1 MRAALRLLL
10 TAPVLVAP
18 GCSDGP
24 AAPDALPASPSIS
37 TLSPLPM
44 PDMGPPDGEVVA
56 DLRQSSRDAA
66 LGRFQ
71 VWVGN
76 GLGMPVTPSSVSY
89 VDRRFRAPIPGG
101 RLREI
106 PAGSERGFTLAQP
119 SRPACGVGPGRA
131 RLLLSWAGRR
141 LVVPVEDEADVVDRY
156 VAARCLELDVA
167 RVARLSFADKV
178 RSPGGEGARGTL
190 VLVVEPTGRPA
201 DRGGRLTI
209 DTVTGTPV
217 LTAAGQSFWSP
228 GVTVRSDGP
237 RVEVPLAVQPARC
250 DGHVFAES
258 GGATAFRVRL
268 TLDGEPGELVVR
280 MSPAGA
286 AAALTFAREA
296 CGLD

>member
-10 TAPVLVAP
+10 AASVLVAA
-18 GCSDGP
+18 GCGDAP
-24 AAPDALPASPSIS
+24 AAPDALPPSPSIS

-44 PDMGPPDGEVVA
+44 PDTGPPAGEVVA

-76 GLGMPVTPSSVSY
+76 GLGEPVTPTSVSY
-89 VDRRFRAPIPGG
+89 VDPRFRGPLPGG

-119 SRPACGVGPGRA
+119 SRPACGAGAGQA
-131 RLLLSWAGRR
+131 RLLLGWAGRR

-156 VAARCLELDVA
+156 VTGRCLELDVA
-167 RVARLSFADKV
+167 RVARLSFAEEV
-178 RSPGGEGARGTL
+178 RSVGGEGAPGTL
-190 VLVVEPTGRPA
+190 VLVVEPTGRA
-201 DRGGRLTI
+201 TERGSRLTI

-237 RVEVPLAVQPARC
+237 RVAVPLTVQPARC

-286 AAALTFAREA
+286 AAALAFARES
-296 CGLD
+296 CGLN